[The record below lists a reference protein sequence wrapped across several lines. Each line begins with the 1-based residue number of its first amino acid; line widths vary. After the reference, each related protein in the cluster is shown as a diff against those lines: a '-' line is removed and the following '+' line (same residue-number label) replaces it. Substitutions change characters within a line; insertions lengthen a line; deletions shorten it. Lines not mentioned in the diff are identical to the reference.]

1 MSIKQKIF
9 ESTERLFSERGI
21 KRTKLDDI
29 AADCKVSKKTIY
41 TIFESKD
48 DLIYQLFE
56 NKIADIEEFG
66 VAFYQNPEIPITQ
79 KLVFIIRAIKDYMSL
94 MSLPLLAEV
103 CDHYTNV
110 RELIDQYVDRG
121 IYERFGQL
129 FEEGKLNGDITPMAD
144 FETISLAYK
153 DAISG
158 ILDLRFITKEQEE
171 RQVDQ
176 TSTVIYIIS
185 SLFRGM
191 LSKSLISE
199 FDEYMHDVYS
209 IEDRSRY

>member
-129 FEEGKLNGDITPMAD
+129 FEEGKLK
-144 FETISLAYK
+144 YK
-153 DAISG
+153 
-158 ILDLRFITKEQEE
+158 QN
-171 RQVDQ
+171 
-176 TSTVIYIIS
+176 
-185 SLFRGM
+185 
-191 LSKSLISE
+191 SKPTE
-199 FDEYMHDVYS
+199 H
-209 IEDRSRY
+209 RSKQNK